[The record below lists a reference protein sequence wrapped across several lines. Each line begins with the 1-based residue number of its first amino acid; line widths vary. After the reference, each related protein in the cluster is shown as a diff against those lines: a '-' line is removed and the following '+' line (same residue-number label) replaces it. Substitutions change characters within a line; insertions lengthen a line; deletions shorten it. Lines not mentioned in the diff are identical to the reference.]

1 MRHFI
6 ENETNCDTVSLGKDT
21 GSALG
26 KEMLQGTNVLIY
38 YLPNNL
44 CSILRAFRGAEL
56 AFTTDDLVNL
66 RKLVLFLSS
75 LIYVKYH
82 LMTFFAGTVC

>member
-1 MRHFI
+1 MRKMRHFI
-6 ENETNCDTVSLGKDT
+6 ENETTVCDTVSLGKDT

-44 CSILRAFRGAEL
+44 CSILRAFRGAE
-56 AFTTDDLVNL
+56 
-66 RKLVLFLSS
+66 
-75 LIYVKYH
+75 
-82 LMTFFAGTVC
+82 